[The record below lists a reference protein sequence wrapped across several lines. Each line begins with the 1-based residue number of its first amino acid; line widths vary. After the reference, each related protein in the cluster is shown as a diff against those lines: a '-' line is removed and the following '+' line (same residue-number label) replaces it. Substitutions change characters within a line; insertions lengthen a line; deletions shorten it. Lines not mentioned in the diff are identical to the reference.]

1 MQKQNKQMGLG
12 KGHIYYGLAICT
24 IAAFFYCYEFVLR
37 ILPGI
42 LHSELSIKFG
52 NISAAMFGQIA
63 ALYYFAYSP
72 MQLPVGMLM
81 DRFGPRR
88 LLTIACACCALGSY
102 MFAFSEHLYLVGIGR
117 FMVGFGSAFAF
128 VGVLTLSTM
137 WLPKRLFSLFAGLMT
152 TLGMLGNVYAAM
164 KITSMTEKLGIGN
177 VLMTTVVIGGVLML
191 VICFFVRDNKDYMQ
205 QHNTS
210 LKPFFKEVIQV
221 LCSFKVW
228 LVGIIGAFLYTSL
241 SVFGE
246 LWGQTYLEQAHHL
259 TKIQSAE
266 TISMLFIGWAVGAP
280 LSGYLSDKFSNRI
293 MPLMLGAVGGLISI
307 YAIIYIQNLS
317 YFALKLLILAYGLA
331 TSTEIIV
338 FAMAKEVSG
347 VKISGTVFAVTNMIV
362 TLVGGLLQPTVGW
375 ILDYMGNRSFEV
387 DHYVYQVSDFQRAL
401 SILPISMI
409 IVIFLLFVLREP
421 KKFSMRASN
430 KVVE

>member
-1 MQKQNKQMGLG
+1 MHKQNKQMQYR
-12 KGHIYYGLAICT
+12 KDHTYYGFAICT
-24 IAAFFYCYEFVLR
+24 IAALFYCYEFVLR

-42 LHSELSIKFG
+42 LHSELSVNFG

-88 LLTIACACCALGSY
+88 LLTIACACCAMGSY
-102 MFAFSEHLYLVGIGR
+102 MFAFSEQLYLVGIGR

-137 WLPKRLFSLFAGLMT
+137 WLPKRLFSLFVGLMT

-164 KITSMTEKLGIGN
+164 KITSMTETLGIGN
-177 VLMTTVVIGGVLML
+177 VLMTTVVIGGLLML

-205 QHNTS
+205 DHNIS
-210 LKPFFKEVIQV
+210 LKPFLKEVFQV
-221 LCSFKVW
+221 LSSSKVW
-228 LVGIIGAFLYTSL
+228 LVGIVGAFLYTSL

-259 TKIQSAE
+259 TKIQSAQ

-293 MPLMLGAVGGLISI
+293 LPLMVGAVIGLLSI
-307 YAIIYIQNLS
+307 YAVIFMQNLS
-317 YFALKLLILAYGLA
+317 YLTLKLLILVYGLA

-338 FAMAKEVSG
+338 FAMAKELSG
-347 VKISGTVFAVTNMIV
+347 AKISGTVFAVTNMIV

-375 ILDYMGNRSFEV
+375 ILDFMGNRSFEV
-387 DHYVYQVSDFQRAL
+387 DHYVYQISDYQRAL
-401 SILPISMI
+401 AILPFSMI
-409 IVIFLLFVLREP
+409 VVIILLFVLKEP
-421 KKFSMRASN
+421 KTFSTHASHKFLQ
-430 KVVE
+430 